1 MAVPLLS
8 FVRTLIIKSGS
19 RGVILIQ
26 RIEGMEKVQRWKD
39 FSESGGRRGRN
50 GNIVVCSHVD
60 EGRERADA
68 IVVQYFEG
76 RKVEAKE
83 GGNVTGAG
91 DTLVGAV
98 LAALVR
104 GEKLD
109 EPGGSAK
116 IIDFAQR

>member
-1 MAVPLLS
+1 MAVPLLA
-8 FVRTLIIKSGS
+8 FVRSLIIKSGS

-26 RIEGMEKVQRWKD
+26 RIKGMDKVKRWKE
-39 FSESGGRRGRN
+39 FSETAGRRGRN
-50 GNIVVCSHVD
+50 GKIVVCSHID
-60 EGRERADA
+60 EGRNRADG

-76 RKVEAKE
+76 MKLEARE

-98 LAALVR
+98 LAALIR

-109 EPGGSAK
+109 EPGGSEK
-116 IIDFAQR
+116 IIGFAQR